1 VQTMAPVLELNN
13 ALRACA
19 AGDRSA
25 LRLIYDLGAARMLGV
40 ALRLL
45 RRRALAEEVIQD
57 AFLQIW
63 EHAASFDPER
73 GHARTWVY
81 AIVRNRALN
90 ILRSESRTDLT
101 QNIEDISGA
110 DPDDD
115 PEQVVMR
122 LSEASA
128 LRRCLSGLEPARRRI
143 VVLAYIHGLSHGELA
158 GRVGCPLGT
167 LKSWLRRSLQS
178 LRRCLA

>member
-1 VQTMAPVLELNN
+1 MDTLAPAHELDQ

-19 AGDRSA
+19 AGDRAA
-25 LRLIYDLGAARMLGV
+25 LQSIYDLEAGRMLGV

-45 RRRALAEEVIQD
+45 RRRALAEEALQD

-63 EHAASFDPER
+63 ERAGTFDAER
-73 GHARTWVY
+73 GHARTWIY

-90 ILRSESRTDLT
+90 ILRGEARTDLS
-101 QNIEDISGA
+101 QNIEDLIVV

-115 PEQVVMR
+115 PEQAVMR
-122 LSEASA
+122 LSDASA
-128 LRRCLSGLEPARRRI
+128 LRRCLSGLEPARRRLI
-143 VVLAYIHGLSHGELA
+143 VLAYIHGLSHGELA
-158 GRVGCPLGT
+158 GRIGCPLGT
-167 LKSWLRRSLQS
+167 VKSWLRRSLLS

>member
-1 VQTMAPVLELNN
+1 MQTTAPVFELNN
-13 ALRACA
+13 AVLACA

-25 LRLIYDLGAARMLGV
+25 LRSIYDHEAARMLGV

-63 EHAASFDPER
+63 ERAATFDPER
-73 GHARTWVY
+73 GHARAWVY

-90 ILRSESRTDLT
+90 ILRNESRTDLT
-101 QNIEDISGA
+101 QNIEDLCGA
-110 DPDDD
+110 DPDED

-128 LRRCLSGLEPARRRI
+128 LRRCLSGLEPSRRRI